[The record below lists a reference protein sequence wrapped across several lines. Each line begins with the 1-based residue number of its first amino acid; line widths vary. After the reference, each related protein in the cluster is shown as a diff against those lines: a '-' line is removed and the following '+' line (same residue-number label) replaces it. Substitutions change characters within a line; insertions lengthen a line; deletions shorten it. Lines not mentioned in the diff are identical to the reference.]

1 MRRIFAIFLF
11 CAILTTVL
19 STPVSA
25 HKAFSHGTREE
36 KYVALTFD
44 DGPHPRYTQKIV
56 SILEKHGVKATFFM
70 IGANMATYPDVAK
83 SVYLAG
89 HEIGCHTYSHPHMKN
104 ISNAQLTEELARCE
118 SLFEELSIPRPTLFR
133 PPEGFRSPSQV
144 QLIEEHGYR
153 VVIWSLDPKD
163 WRGTPTSQMVSA
175 AIAQVQ
181 GGDILLFHDYIS
193 GQNNTIAAIEQL
205 IPQLLESGYQFVTVS
220 ELIKKSG
227 NYSVA
232 TADFSSCFFR

>member
-1 MRRIFAIFLF
+1 MRKSLAVFLLCACLMPF
-11 CAILTTVL
+11 CC
-19 STPVSA
+19 TPISA
-25 HKAFSHGTREE
+25 EKGFSHGAREE

-44 DGPHPRYTQKIV
+44 DGPHPRYTEKIL
-56 SILEKHGVKATFFM
+56 SILERYGVKATFFM
-70 IGANMATYPDVAK
+70 IGANVEHYTDVAK
-83 SVYLAG
+83 AVYHAG
-89 HEIGCHTYSHPHMKN
+89 HEIGCHTYTHPHMKE
-104 ISNAQLTEELARCE
+104 ITNAQLTEELTRCE
-118 SLFEELSIPRPTLFR
+118 ALFEELSIPRPVLFR

-144 QLIEEHGYR
+144 KLIEERGYR
-153 VVIWSLDPKD
+153 LVIWSLDPKD
-163 WRGTPTSQMVSA
+163 WRGTPAEQMVSA
-175 AIAQVQ
+175 AMTQVQ

-232 TADFSSCFFR
+232 TAAFSSCSFR